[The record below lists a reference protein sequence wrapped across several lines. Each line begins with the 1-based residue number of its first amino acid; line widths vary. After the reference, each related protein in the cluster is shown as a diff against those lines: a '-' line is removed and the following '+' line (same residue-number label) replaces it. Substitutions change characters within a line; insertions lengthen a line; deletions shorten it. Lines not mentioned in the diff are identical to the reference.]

1 MGGRGLTGILRNLA
15 VLAASTLFCVA
26 LLELAIGYAGIL
38 PPLTPGGH
46 VDVRE
51 LARRAA
57 LSRGEPF
64 DPRSAYEVIAGAREQ
79 GRRAFPAAS
88 PAYFLAEKGSRVVLG
103 GEPVL
108 PLAITALADN
118 YYCNESGRFAN
129 FATDRFGFRNPDA
142 VWDGRVDI
150 VAVGDSYT
158 MGTCL
163 DDGDTIVGN
172 LRRSG
177 RRVLNLGMGANGP
190 LTELASLVEYGG
202 RLGPKVVLWNFFP
215 NDFEDLERDRRNPIL
230 ARYDAEGYSQ
240 DLAARAALLNPAVD
254 AAVEEYMARLAA
266 VERAKPTVAEP
277 GFHELPRIRAAW
289 RFLEGRIAAG
299 RADNRARPDFK
310 LLQEVLRRADAEAR
324 KIGASLLFVYIPDCV
339 GNSYGQDAWKT
350 KLFDSVSALG
360 IEVIDAEARIET
372 LGRAGQGSVFYCP
385 GSHLNPAG
393 AASVT
398 AQVVQRL
405 SGLLRRPSSDGAGT
419 PPAGSD

>member
-1 MGGRGLTGILRNLA
+1 MGASRLSGIPGNLA
-15 VLAASTLFCVA
+15 VFAASTLFCVA

-64 DPRSAYEVIAGAREQ
+64 DPRSAYEVIAGARAQ

-158 MGTCL
+158 MGACL

-172 LRRSG
+172 IRRSG

-230 ARYDAEGYSQ
+230 ARYLVEGYSQ

-254 AAVEEYMARLAA
+254 AAVEEYMARLEA
-266 VERAKPTVAEP
+266 VEKAKSTVAEP
-277 GFHELPRIRAAW
+277 GFHQLPRIRAAW

-299 RADNRARPDFK
+299 RADRARPDFR

-324 KIGASLLFVYIPDCV
+324 KIGASLLFAYIPDCV
-339 GNSYGQDAWKT
+339 GNSYGQQAWKT
-350 KLFDSVSALG
+350 ELLDSVKALG
-360 IEVIDAEARIET
+360 IEVVDAESGIEA
-372 LGRAGQGSVFYCP
+372 LGREGKGSVFYCP

-393 AASVT
+393 AASVA

-405 SGLLRRPSSDGAGT
+405 SGPNSRSSSDGARM
-419 PPAGSD
+419 PPADSR